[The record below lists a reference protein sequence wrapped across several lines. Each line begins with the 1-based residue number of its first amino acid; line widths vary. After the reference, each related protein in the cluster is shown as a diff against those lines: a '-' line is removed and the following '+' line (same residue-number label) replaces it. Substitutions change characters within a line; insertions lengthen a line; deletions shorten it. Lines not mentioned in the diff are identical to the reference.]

1 VLQELNS
8 LMTRQSAL
16 APSLGQRLTTREAT
30 AGYACVSPNTF
41 DEIVRAG
48 RMPRA
53 KVVSGARKAWDVRV
67 SDLAIDLLPSDDN
80 DRCIDD
86 AWSDVDAAKVVWA
99 KSRQGSH
106 LFVRRRRGASHR
118 LAKRSD
124 WPRTHHCLS
133 SRAARTIRSAS
144 IATYSRYTSNNRRVD
159 CLAQERLQM
168 RRSRCRRQPA
178 SGFDAGLLDG
188 DR

>member
-67 SDLAIDLLPSDDN
+67 SDLAIDLLPLMTMIVASTT
-80 DRCIDD
+80 
-86 AWSDVDAAKVVWA
+86 
-99 KSRQGSH
+99 
-106 LFVRRRRGASHR
+106 RGAMSM
-118 LAKRSD
+118 
-124 WPRTHHCLS
+124 PRKLFGRNRVKGPIYSFGGGEGPRIGLPNDPTGREPITAY
-133 SRAARTIRSAS
+133 RAA
-144 IATYSRYTSNNRRVD
+144 
-159 CLAQERLQM
+159 LQGQ
-168 RRSRCRRQPA
+168 SVAHQ
-178 SGFDAGLLDG
+178 
-188 DR
+188 